1 MQESS
6 YITWDGTALASWA
19 GRSVTLEKT
28 ESWLITEP
36 VKTLTKNTFQ
46 IVKYK
51 TLQHALFFLS
61 LREIEPS
68 TAENSI
74 IIGGTAHI
82 NKTNIT
88 LGR

>member
-1 MQESS
+1 MSF
-6 YITWDGTALASWA
+6 
-19 GRSVTLEKT
+19 TLEKT
-28 ESWLITEP
+28 FNWLITDP
-36 VKTLTKNTFQ
+36 VKILTKKTFQ

-61 LREIEPS
+61 IREIGPS

-74 IIGGTAHI
+74 MVGGTVYKAKI
-82 NKTNIT
+82 KIT

>member
-1 MQESS
+1 
-6 YITWDGTALASWA
+6 
-19 GRSVTLEKT
+19 
-28 ESWLITEP
+28 LIREP

-51 TLQHALFFLS
+51 TFQHALFFLP

-68 TAENSI
+68 TVENSI
-74 IIGGTAHI
+74 ITGGTAHK

>member
-1 MQESS
+1 M
-6 YITWDGTALASWA
+6 
-19 GRSVTLEKT
+19 
-28 ESWLITEP
+28 
-36 VKTLTKNTFQ
+36 FQ

-51 TLQHALFFLS
+51 TLKHALFFLS

-68 TAENSI
+68 TEENRI
-74 IIGGTAHI
+74 ITGGTAHK

>member
-1 MQESS
+1 M
-6 YITWDGTALASWA
+6 ASWA
-19 GRSVTLEKT
+19 GNSAILVKT
-28 ESWLITEP
+28 ESWLITDP
-36 VKTLTKNTFQ
+36 AKTLTKNTFQ

-51 TLQHALFFLS
+51 TLTHALFFLS

-68 TAENSI
+68 TVEKSI
-74 IIGGTAHI
+74 IIGGTAHK